1 MCRLHKYTFLEVDVE
16 PDKERRNTKTSHVS
30 VNPSGLIDSTQAHI
44 NVDQ

>member
-16 PDKERRNTKTSHVS
+16 PDKEERNTETSHVS
-30 VNPSGLIDSTQAHI
+30 LNPSGLIDRTQTCI